1 MGYKN
6 FKDRKEYQAFY
17 RENNREKLKEWHKNW
32 YEKNKE
38 RVKDKLK
45 EFNLKYPGRI
55 SENRKKWADNNV
67 EKRLLKGAKGRSKR
81 DGIYFKL
88 ESEDIVV
95 PVKCPI
101 LGIKLKTNN
110 RQVPKYNSPSLD
122 RINNNRG
129 YTKNNIQ
136 VISYRANTMKGDAT
150 PKELLQFAYWV
161 ILTYGHLITKEIS

>member
-88 ESEDIVV
+88 EYEDIVV

>member
-1 MGYKN
+1 MSYKN

-17 RENNREKLKEWHKNW
+17 RETNREKLKEWHKKW

-38 RVKDKLK
+38 QVKAKLK

-67 EKRLLKGAKGRSKR
+67 EKRLLKGAKSRSKR

-88 ESEDIVV
+88 EYEDIVV

-136 VISYRANTMKGDAT
+136 VISYRANTMKGDAS
-150 PKELLQFAYWV
+150 PIELIRFAEWVLQNY
-161 ILTYGHLITKEIS
+161 KNS

>member
-88 ESEDIVV
+88 ESEDIVE

>member
-1 MGYKN
+1 MPYKN

-17 RENNREKLKEWHKNW
+17 RETNKEKLKEWHKNW

-38 RVKDKLK
+38 KVKAKLK

-88 ESEDIVV
+88 QFEDIIV

-101 LGIKLKTNN
+101 LGIKIKTNN
-110 RQVPKYNSPSLD
+110 RKVPKYNSPSLD

>member
-32 YEKNKE
+32 YQKNKE